1 MAVVAV
7 EDPADLREPAA
18 GNALRMDEVDAIRV
32 MRFTPAT
39 LDRELARADVA
50 IDAVFGTGFRGVP
63 EDEWADAIA
72 GLNTSPAPVVAVDI
86 PSGVN
91 GATGAVDG
99 DAVRADLT
107 VTFGA
112 PKVGVAILPGAEL
125 AGAVRVADIGFPQE
139 LMRADAFLME
149 PTDVAAALPERDI
162 DTHKRATGVLVVVA
176 GSRDMTGAAH
186 LVAEAAGRIGAG
198 LVQVAVPQ
206 GILPIVQGQLVE
218 TTFIPLPE
226 TSDGSVAL
234 PALDALL
241 DRLEGADALAIG
253 PGLSAND
260 ETGGVRPAARSRM
273 PGAAR
278 DRRGRAQRV
287 QRARGRPDGPNVGRG
302 PHAARG

>member
-1 MAVVAV
+1 MRVAVVAL

-18 GNALRMDEVDAIRV
+18 ANALRLDEVDAIRV

-72 GLNTSPAPVVAVDI
+72 GLNRSPAPVVAVDI

-125 AGAVRVADIGFPQE
+125 AGAVRVVDIGFPQD
-139 LMRADAFLME
+139 LVRADAFLIE
-149 PTDVAAALPERDI
+149 PADVAAILPERDI

-186 LVAEAAGRIGAG
+186 LVARRRAGSAR
-198 LVQVAVPQ
+198 
-206 GILPIVQGQLVE
+206 
-218 TTFIPLPE
+218 
-226 TSDGSVAL
+226 GS
-234 PALDALL
+234 
-241 DRLEGADALAIG
+241 
-253 PGLSAND
+253 S
-260 ETGGVRPAARSRM
+260 RSRS
-273 PGAAR
+273 
-278 DRRGRAQRV
+278 RRASLPSCR
-287 QRARGRPDGPNVGRG
+287 QRARGDDVPAAAGDVRGLGRPLG
-302 PHAARG
+302 ARASCSTGSRAPTRWRSARACPRTTRPRSSSGSSSGSARCRS